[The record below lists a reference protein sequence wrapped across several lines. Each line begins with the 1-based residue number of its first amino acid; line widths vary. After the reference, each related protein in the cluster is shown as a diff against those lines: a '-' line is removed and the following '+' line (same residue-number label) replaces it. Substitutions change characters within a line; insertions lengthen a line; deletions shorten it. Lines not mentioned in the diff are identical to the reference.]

1 MQGEKQQ
8 DLGFVYKCF
17 FFFFGKAHK
26 SKRICEA
33 LFDVAKFQRKKCH
46 IERNSQGE
54 LHGKEKEEEKR
65 AKCYYL
71 QEDS

>member
-1 MQGEKQQ
+1 MCVCVCVK
-8 DLGFVYKCF
+8 
-17 FFFFGKAHK
+17 HK

-65 AKCYYL
+65 AKCCYL

>member
-26 SKRICEA
+26 SKRICEV
-33 LFDVAKFQRKKCH
+33 LFDVAKCKRKRKKKQ
-46 IERNSQGE
+46 I
-54 LHGKEKEEEKR
+54 EKERESR
-65 AKCYYL
+65 AWRRK
-71 QEDS
+71 